1 MILLLFP
8 VADLQAWRDT
18 SDPSEHLRQERVSVR
33 EARTEAWG
41 KLWIYALIAPG
52 FLQAIVKRSINY
64 FLFNSK
70 VLTLHSEPCLFVSR
84 DLAICLMML
93 RAGRDQ

>member
-33 EARTEAWG
+33 EARTEAW
-41 KLWIYALIAPG
+41 IYARIAPG

-84 DLAICLMML
+84 DLATFLIML